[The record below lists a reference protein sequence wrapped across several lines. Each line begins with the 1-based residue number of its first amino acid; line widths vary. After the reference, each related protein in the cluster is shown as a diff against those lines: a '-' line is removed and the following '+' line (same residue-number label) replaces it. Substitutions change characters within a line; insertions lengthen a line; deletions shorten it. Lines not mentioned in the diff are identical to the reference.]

1 MADAIIPDSSA
12 TNQTPPPAPRKRRLK
27 PLRDYLRWV
36 IGVVLVAILAYV
48 YVGGNYG
55 LYRIWRL
62 KQQKTRL
69 ERDISA
75 LEARRYD
82 LVQELTLLKKNP
94 VTDPR
99 LRLKLERLAREEYGM
114 VRKDEMV
121 YRFVP
126 TKKGKE

>member
-1 MADAIIPDSSA
+1 MTDAGDSEVKAAS
-12 TNQTPPPAPRKRRLK
+12 QTASPTPRKRRFT
-27 PLRDYLRWV
+27 PIWEYLRW
-36 IGVVLVAILAYV
+36 GVVVVLLSALAYV
-48 YVGGNYG
+48 YLGGNYG
-55 LYRIWRL
+55 LYEIWRL

-69 ERDISA
+69 ERDIST

-82 LVQELTLLKKNP
+82 LIQELTLLKKNP
-94 VTDPR
+94 VTDAR

-126 TKKGKE
+126 EKKEEK